1 MNFEVVVLPVITGA
15 VLGIFIGETG
25 NYADENARI
34 LYSIDS
40 VKIIS
45 NDSNAISKLD
55 TLYMSEKMKQE
66 GVYNDYI
73 TYMDEKTAY
82 SKQQE
87 KFERE
92 KQLAYEQVLQENP
105 NLTYEEFLTIQPTN
119 LNLIEEPQP
128 SKALQ
133 DFMDKYL

>member
-1 MNFEVVVLPVITGA
+1 
-15 VLGIFIGETG
+15 
-25 NYADENARI
+25 
-34 LYSIDS
+34 
-40 VKIIS
+40 
-45 NDSNAISKLD
+45 
-55 TLYMSEKMKQE
+55 MSEKMKQE

-92 KQLAYEQVLQENP
+92 KQLAYEQALQENP